1 MCQRAEF
8 VELSGDIHLCR
19 DKRDDLLLETAIKG
33 RAHYLVTRDD
43 DVKMD
48 ANLVLKM
55 KNYGVLITSV
65 AHFLSMLKD

>member
-1 MCQRAEF
+1 M
-8 VELSGDIHLCR
+8 ELSGDIHLCR

-33 RAHYLVTRDD
+33 RAHYLVTCDD

-65 AHFLSMLKD
+65 THFLSMLKD